1 MRFLTSRL
9 VFLFSTPQGV
19 IFWAALAGGL
29 VLSLFN
35 PAFFSTATLIDLLRN
50 SLVTAIFALGVMMV
64 LASGGI
70 DVSCTAIGVFALY
83 ATVKIVMALG
93 VGVPIGFY
101 FVIAALI
108 GAGLGAINGVLVG
121 GLGLPTLIVT
131 LGTMSVFRGTLLTFI
146 GTVYITSLPR
156 EAFNFSRTILVR
168 VENNLGQMVSLPMSF
183 LVLVGVTILVALIM
197 NVTQFGRK
205 IYAIGG
211 DEEAARRIGIRIRST
226 KFIIYVLAGMIAGL
240 AGITHMTLSR
250 IANPFDLVGMELNVI
265 AAVVL
270 GGARITGGHGTVTGA
285 LLGAFVIT
293 MINTTLLMAGVPSYW
308 QNVVIGCLILIGTG
322 LPITI
327 ERVRTHRT
335 RLRRASK
342 PVNS

>member
-1 MRFLTSRL
+1 MRFLSSF
-9 VFLFSTPQGV
+9 VSTPQGV
-19 IFWAALAGGL
+19 IFLAALAGGL

-35 PAFFSTATLIDLLRN
+35 PAFFSVATLIDLLRN

-93 VGVPIGFY
+93 GGVPIGFY
-101 FVIAALI
+101 FVIAAAI
-108 GAGLGAINGVLVG
+108 GAGLGVINGCLVG

-131 LGTMSVFRGTLLTFI
+131 LGTMSIFRGLLLTFV

-156 EAFNFSRTILVR
+156 EAFNFSRTVLVR
-168 VENNLGQMVSLPMSF
+168 IENNLGQMVSLPMSF
-183 LVLVGVTILVALIM
+183 LVLVGVTIFVAIFM
-197 NVTQFGRK
+197 NLTRFGRQ

-211 DEEAARRIGIRIRST
+211 AEEAAMRIGIRIGVT
-226 KFIIYVLAGMIAGL
+226 KFVVYILAGMIAGL
-240 AGITHMTLSR
+240 AGITHMTLAR
-250 IANPFDLVGMELNVI
+250 MANPFDLVGMELNVI

-308 QNVVIGCLILIGTG
+308 QNVVIGWLILVGTG

-327 ERVRTHRT
+327 ERIRGHRM
-335 RLRRASK
+335 RLKRPLINVKS
-342 PVNS
+342 